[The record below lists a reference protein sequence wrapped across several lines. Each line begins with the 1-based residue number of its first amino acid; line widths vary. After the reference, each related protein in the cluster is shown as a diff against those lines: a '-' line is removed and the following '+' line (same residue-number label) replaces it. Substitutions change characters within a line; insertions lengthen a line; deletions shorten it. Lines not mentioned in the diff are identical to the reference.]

1 MIEIDPRIEQTNGRK
16 NSIFSAIKWND
27 NRFDELVKEGKN
39 VLTQKVESE
48 LCNVIHLPDNSSN
61 ISSEVKSDDG
71 MRHLKINAQNDSE
84 LHQLILNYSTKL
96 FDNITKKG
104 KNGSSMITPIT
115 LMTNTNNFD
124 ANQADK
130 ESIQYIKKNNCI
142 LLETYAISD
151 TGAEVSVCDNEIRKV
166 VGEERL
172 TDATSNLMRATGTS
186 ENRKRNKLKLVKE
199 NG

>member
-27 NRFDELVKEGKN
+27 NRFDELVKEGRDVVTHKN
-39 VLTQKVESE
+39 EYE

-61 ISSEVKSDDG
+61 TNLEVKSDNG
-71 MRHLKINAQNDSE
+71 IRHLKINAQNDSE
-84 LHQLILNYSTKL
+84 LHQLILSYSTKL

-115 LMTNTNNFD
+115 LMTSTNNFD

-130 ESIQYIKKNNCI
+130 ESIQYIKKNDCI
-142 LLETYAISD
+142 LPETV
-151 TGAEVSVCDNEIRKV
+151 TMK
-166 VGEERL
+166 
-172 TDATSNLMRATGTS
+172 
-186 ENRKRNKLKLVKE
+186 
-199 NG
+199 